1 MNALVVCS
9 LFWRLGRRGHNREGV
24 IIRSVISVVAGL
36 RQRTLPRRLFFLQPQ
51 HVRRAFSPPLLVHSP
66 GSTMLFE
73 APSNIIEN
81 SEELAELWM
90 CLFLASMRVFFFFS
104 PWHRVCRVNQH
115 WITSIIRI
123 IVKAVF
129 KAILMIQ
136 CKRLEHRY
144 CWPTGRVAFLQIDF
158 LSNFAVFYF
167 ILLFIIFSVTP
178 VIWGTA
184 AKTSYTHTELEGL
197 FFFYWL
203 KEVIEFLKYRIHC
216 FRGLTSVYLGL
227 IVRTSCL
234 LLCSLSPSF
243 SISCES
249 SLISWKCKFKIAGLP
264 LWKRSLPRNHSSPS
278 EPH

>member
-1 MNALVVCS
+1 
-9 LFWRLGRRGHNREGV
+9 
-24 IIRSVISVVAGL
+24 
-36 RQRTLPRRLFFLQPQ
+36 
-51 HVRRAFSPPLLVHSP
+51 
-66 GSTMLFE
+66 MLFE

-90 CLFLASMRVFFFFS
+90 CLFLASMRVFLFFS

-197 FFFYWL
+197 FFFLLIKRGNWVF
-203 KEVIEFLKYRIHC
+203 EVQDPLFSGLDLSIFGAHRQDILSVIVQSFPFFFYFLW
-216 FRGLTSVYLGL
+216 V
-227 IVRTSCL
+227 
-234 LLCSLSPSF
+234 
-243 SISCES
+243 
-249 SLISWKCKFKIAGLP
+249 LP
-264 LWKRSLPRNHSSPS
+264 HFM
-278 EPH
+278 EVQI

>member
-90 CLFLASMRVFFFFS
+90 CLFLASMRVFLFFS

-197 FFFYWL
+197 FFFLLIKRGNWVS
-203 KEVIEFLKYRIHC
+203 EVQDPLFSGLDLSIFGAHRQDILSVIVQSFPFFFYFLW
-216 FRGLTSVYLGL
+216 V
-227 IVRTSCL
+227 
-234 LLCSLSPSF
+234 
-243 SISCES
+243 
-249 SLISWKCKFKIAGLP
+249 LP
-264 LWKRSLPRNHSSPS
+264 HFM
-278 EPH
+278 EVQI